1 MSCFKLAP
9 MIAFQRLMSC
19 LAIKEQTGHSVY
31 TLPLSLRNIKNI
43 KLATLI
49 RVVSDSL
56 LHLP

>member
-9 MIAFQRLMSC
+9 MIAFQRLMNC
-19 LAIKEQTGHSVY
+19 LAIKGQTGHSVY

-49 RVVSDSL
+49 RVISDSL
-56 LHLP
+56 EQPP

>member
-9 MIAFQRLMSC
+9 MIAFQRLMNC
-19 LAIKEQTGHSVY
+19 LATGHSVY

-49 RVVSDSL
+49 GG
-56 LHLP
+56 